1 MSETGDT
8 TPAETCP
15 ECGYGADDC
24 AHGRPPIRV
33 SRNDER
39 LIAHALIYYAAGRD
53 DSIRNGLAVGEKID
67 APHNTRAARDRD
79 RAIELSRRFR

>member
-1 MSETGDT
+1 MLCSQCEAPGGNTPGPQHHVECMSRMDSV
-8 TPAETCP
+8 CP

-39 LIAHALIYYAAGRD
+39 FIGSVLTWYSTETTDKAA
-53 DSIRNGLAVGEKID
+53 SK
-67 APHNTRAARDRD
+67 